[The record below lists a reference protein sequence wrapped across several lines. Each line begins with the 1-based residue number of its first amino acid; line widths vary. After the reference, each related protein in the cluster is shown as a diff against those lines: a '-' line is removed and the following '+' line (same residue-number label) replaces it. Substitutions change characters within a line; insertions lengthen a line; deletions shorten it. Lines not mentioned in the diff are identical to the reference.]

1 MAIIY
6 TYPVKVTPAAND
18 LILISDSADSNK
30 TKQIKISSLPS
41 SGAGISLT
49 TVGTSGPAEL
59 NGTVLNI
66 PNYATGGTPSLPLN
80 GVQYRDDNG
89 NFAASSN
96 LKYNSADKTLTVGE
110 QDQNSGTLFAA
121 GGQNGTGTPK
131 PGALKLG
138 DDGTSGGI
146 ITLRAPSD
154 VPNSYSII
162 LPDAIPGG
170 NDKIL
175 QSDANGNLSWI
186 DTPSGGG
193 SVPLAANGTR
203 GGIQIG
209 YAQNAKNYP
218 VVLASEKAYVTV
230 PWTDNNTTDITLTTT
245 GTSGAATWNGTT
257 LNIPQYSGGGNSGFE
272 TMSIYEATG
281 FFESGE
287 TGHKSVMRQSVNEAG
302 GEISSVDFFRLQG
315 TDRISVSVY
324 SGNIASQVG
333 QLVLFGRQNT
343 GTANSI
349 NTITF
354 ESPYTFTPG
363 EDIVIVV
370 SLYNIGG
377 NNAQVAGSSSL
388 LSNAKLSLESS
399 TYIDPEVEDL
409 ATLMGTG
416 FENNPSDKGACL
428 HFYN

>member
-1 MAIIY
+1 MA
-6 TYPVKVTPAAND
+6 
-18 LILISDSADSNK
+18 
-30 TKQIKISSLPS
+30 
-41 SGAGISLT
+41 
-49 TVGTSGPAEL
+49 GP
-59 NGTVLNI
+59 
-66 PNYATGGTPSLPLN
+66 
-80 GVQYRDDNG
+80 G
-89 NFAASSN
+89 NN
-96 LKYNSADKTLTVGE
+96 N
-110 QDQNSGTLFAA
+110 
-121 GGQNGTGTPK
+121 
-131 PGALKLG
+131 
-138 DDGTSGGI
+138 
-146 ITLRAPSD
+146 
-154 VPNSYSII
+154 
-162 LPDAIPGG
+162 
-170 NDKIL
+170 KIL
-175 QSDANGNLSWI
+175 ESDASGNLSWI

-218 VVLASEKAYVTV
+218 VVLASEKAYVNV
-230 PWTDNNTTDITLTTT
+230 PWANTTDISLTTT
-245 GTSGAATWNGTT
+245 GTSGAAQWNGTT
-257 LNIPQYSGGGNSGFE
+257 LNIPQYSGGGGSTGFE

-281 FFESGE
+281 IFESGE
-287 TGHKSVMRQSVNEAG
+287 TGSKSVMRQSVNEAG

-324 SGNIASQVG
+324 EGNIASPAG
-333 QLVLFGRQNT
+333 QLVLFGTQNT
-343 GTANSI
+343 GTANSV

-354 ESPYTFTPG
+354 NSPHIFTPG
-363 EDIVIVV
+363 QDIVIVV
-370 SLYNIGG
+370 SLYNQGG